1 MEIAVEE
8 EITNALHGVAG
19 GRRFW
24 VRAPQSTALP
34 YVVMQRISGIRDY
47 VTSGPSGYV
56 QSRVQFD
63 VYASTYGTART
74 TARALVAALSGHSG
88 GTIQGIFIDSER
100 DLPASDTGEVSH
112 LFRVSIDAAIH
123 HGE

>member
-1 MEIAVEE
+1 MEEQ
-8 EITNALHGVAG
+8 ITSRSCPVWQEGGGIGGGLRRAWRSPMSSCSAL
-19 GRRFW
+19 
-24 VRAPQSTALP
+24 
-34 YVVMQRISGIRDY
+34 SGIRDY
-47 VTSGPSGYV
+47 VTTGPSGYV

-63 VYASTYGTART
+63 VYASTYGSART

-112 LFRVSIDAAIH
+112 LYRVSIDAAIH